1 MTRFLILILINIII
15 FCYLFSQDSGVDNPF
30 LPGSELEREADIIV
44 QLIKEGKP
52 ITPTKEHVI
61 YSQIDGKSN
70 RSPNAGGINGTKN
83 SVIDVQHGIVVP
95 PNDASQVVEQVV
107 IKKKH
112 KCCAIQ

>member
-1 MTRFLILILINIII
+1 MRDSIFNIN
-15 FCYLFSQDSGVDNPF
+15 FNLFYYLFSQDSGVDNPF

-83 SVIDVQHGIVVP
+83 AVIDVQHGIVVP